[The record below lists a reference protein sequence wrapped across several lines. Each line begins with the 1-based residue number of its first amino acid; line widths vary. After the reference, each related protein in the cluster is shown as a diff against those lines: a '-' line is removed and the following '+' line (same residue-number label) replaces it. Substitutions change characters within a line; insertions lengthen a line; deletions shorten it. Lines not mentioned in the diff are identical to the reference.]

1 MWRGLREVLE
11 EGDMGVRSDS
21 SGRSWG
27 RARKVSDLDIPSP
40 PRSPHKIVRV
50 EEFSPEKDTLT
61 FALRRSERKTEG
73 FLLSRLLTTSD
84 DATLGLQMF
93 DTGDRGRG
101 IKTTKKFSK
110 GDLVLEYAGEIVSE
124 AEAVAREAEYKNDPG
139 AGSYMYYFQFQ
150 GKAYCNDATEESGRY
165 GRLVNHSVKNS
176 NCSTK
181 LFMFNG
187 ETRLVFMAKEDLAV
201 GEELLYDYG
210 DRDPETV
217 QALPWLGE

>member
-1 MWRGLREVLE
+1 MSRRQVLE
-11 EGDMGVRSDS
+11 EQDIPSLSDS
-21 SGRSWG
+21 LGRSWG
-27 RARKVSDLDIPSP
+27 RARKVADLHLPSP
-40 PRSPHKIVRV
+40 PKSPHKIIRV
-50 EEFSPEKDTLT
+50 EELYPKKNSLNL
-61 FALRRSERKTEG
+61 AVRRSERKPEG

-84 DATLGLQMF
+84 DAILGLKIF

-110 GDLVLEYAGEIVSE
+110 GDLVVEYAGEIVSE
-124 AEAVAREAEYKNDPG
+124 DEAVAREAAYKADPG
-139 AGSYMYYFQFQ
+139 AGSFMYFFQFK
-150 GKAYCNDATEESGRY
+150 GKPYCVDATQESGRY